1 MPNRRMPLI
10 IPALRLQT
18 LCIVLTCAC
27 LLGCESMHQRRQ
39 LIALTVQP
47 ANADAIAPSGTA
59 PFSADGTF
67 DQSPIVETNV
77 PVQWTSSDTSVA
89 TIDSRRGVATC
100 QVAGGPVTITA
111 SASGK
116 GGTVQGSGGLNCFAS
131 KPVAIGH
138 CSVPDGSTMN
148 GDCLGTRGGICR
160 SAYDPTNCPV
170 GQTPISPG
178 SIQCGSTG
186 LVSVDTASSCVP

>member
-1 MPNRRMPLI
+1 MPNRRRPLI

-39 LIALTVQP
+39 LIVLTVQP
-47 ANADAIAPSGTA
+47 ANADAIAPGGTA

-67 DQSPIVETNV
+67 DQSPIAETNV
-77 PVQWTSSDTSVA
+77 RVQWSSSDTSVA
-89 TIDSRRGVATC
+89 TIDSHSGVATC

-111 SASGK
+111 SAPGK
-116 GGTVQGSGGLNCFAS
+116 GGTVQGSGVLNCFAS
-131 KPVAIGH
+131 KPVAIGN

-148 GDCLGTRGGICR
+148 GYCLGTRAGICR

-170 GQTPISPG
+170 GQSAVSSG
-178 SIQCGSTG
+178 FIQCGSTG
-186 LVSVDTASSCVP
+186 TVSVDTASSCVP